1 MRSRNCRKSIIKKH
15 IFSSRNPP
23 RRRPPQSQ
31 PLQRPPN
38 NSGGNA
44 IPQGDCPA
52 INSLPDISSCNGMV
66 SNCWSVGQADVDC
79 PGNALC
85 CFDGCRNTCY
95 FGGEVETQ
103 TLYFRFCFFT
113 TGGEVFFTYKI
124 LHTGATEIVTFYS
137 ITALLYTGGG
147 KMHS

>member
-1 MRSRNCRKSIIKKH
+1 MHSRNCRKSIIHKI
-15 IFSSRNPP
+15 IFFSRNPP

-31 PLQRPPN
+31 PLQRPPS
-38 NSGGNA
+38 NSGGGGGGNF

-95 FGGEVETQ
+95 FGGEVETHH
-103 TLYFRFCFFT
+103 TLCIRFCFFT
-113 TGGEVFFTYKI
+113 TG
-124 LHTGATEIVTFYS
+124 
-137 ITALLYTGGG
+137 
-147 KMHS
+147 